1 MKRNIQGIQKRQ
13 IPTSILVSSTEL
25 TMTKAA
31 ELRNDKSLIT
41 AIASKPLIA
50 KEFKSIVSVNEI
62 LHSLFL
68 RIVTQD
74 LVSVK
79 NAYMKRLITML
90 FVK

>member
-1 MKRNIQGIQKRQ
+1 MKKNIQGIQKKQ

-50 KEFKSIVSVNEI
+50 KELSIVSVNEI